1 MLQLEKKILRRVYL
15 VDFCA
20 ANDCVLIF
28 LRKMGFSHEKLG
40 FFQVKCGPVSR
51 ALKWL
56 FKIVPFSK
64 EIGWQQMIAVWIF
77 LEMKFFFEI
86 LSQFLYL
93 YVRRIRIILCRTDF
107 RLLFS
112 QIELRFFLWSY

>member
-1 MLQLEKKILRRVYL
+1 MRPSSPDFKVGYYAPDRKKIVRRVFL

-28 LRKMGFSHEKLG
+28 FRKMGFSHEKLG
-40 FFQVKCGPVSR
+40 CFQVKCGPVSR

-64 EIGWQQMIAVWIF
+64 EIGWQQMIAVSIFF
-77 LEMKFFFEI
+77 LENEAFP
-86 LSQFLYL
+86 
-93 YVRRIRIILCRTDF
+93 
-107 RLLFS
+107 
-112 QIELRFFLWSY
+112 